1 MENNAPMPLASRRK
15 NGLFVTIA
23 FVILA
28 LGSAATGYY
37 FFFYQR
43 ELPVTDDTAKKPA
56 LSAEISNPVE
66 YFFKHFSVK
75 DYQVA
80 IDQGGKGNSTFTFY
94 YQKGVLIRV
103 DTHNT
108 YGDTSA
114 IIKDGKLYSLN
125 NKDKTFAE
133 LEMSAPQAQ
142 HLLAIY
148 KVGSMIDPILQGE
161 TPIAPPWIL
170 IPESTGNGRQTIGY
184 RTSGR
189 KLLSYAYVPDNV
201 TVDIEV
207 YIDPTTGLFSSIV
220 MNTPGKQDKA
230 VAELHYTEIGDIESL
245 KRFPMNYKKVDPI

>member
-1 MENNAPMPLASRRK
+1 MEDSIPSLQAPRRRP
-15 NGLFVTIA
+15 GLIFG
-23 FVILA
+23 VILT
-28 LGSAATGYY
+28 LLVIGSVAAGYY
-37 FFFYQR
+37 FFSSQRTASVTGGPTR
-43 ELPVTDDTAKKPA
+43 ELATP
-56 LSAEISNPVE
+56 AEISNPVE
-66 YFFKHFSVK
+66 YFFKHFFVK

-80 IDQGGKGNSTFTFY
+80 MDQGGQGNSTFTFY

-125 NKDKTFAE
+125 NKDKTFSE

-230 VAELHYTEIGDIESL
+230 VTELHYTEIGDIESL